1 MIRKRRRLSGRSMQ
15 SNWQLGSNKSNTAND
30 VIGVLKKSGG
40 MLAQIKAMKEAEDMS
55 ESEAQRLKHKQEVER
70 IEADRRLKQQSKLA
84 HDLAQELTK
93 PKASH
98 TAVDTATSESGYSS
112 TAVARQL
119 AKPSL
124 SRQLSR
130 TNLFSED
137 KTAAS
142 LAAKKAS
149 LKAPRRTLQDKDQSV
164 TTTSN
169 KKSSVATAGAG
180 PKANSLKRKGSSKQ
194 HKTAAGKSRTSESSD
209 ELNKDHAPRT
219 VTTGRTSVTGISDDE
234 DFADDEVIP
243 EPPRRVNSAD
253 GGKPRRP
260 AAVFNAAD
268 VMKNLKLTDDAGGKA
283 KDSVD
288 SEDIVFD

>member
-1 MIRKRRRLSGRSMQ
+1 MQ
-15 SNWQLGSNKSNTAND
+15 SNWQLGSSKSNTAND

-40 MLAQIKAMKEAEDMS
+40 GMLAQIKAIKEAEDMS
-55 ESEAQRLKHKQEVER
+55 ESEAQRLKHKQEMER
-70 IEADRRLKQQSKLA
+70 IDADKRLKHQSKLA

-98 TAVDTATSESGYSS
+98 TVIDTSATSSESGYSS

-124 SRQLSR
+124 SQQLSK
-130 TNLFSED
+130 TNLFSSED

-149 LKAPRRTLQDKDQSV
+149 LKAPRRTLQDKDQTVV

-169 KKSSVATAGAG
+169 KKSSVASQGAG
-180 PKANSLKRKGSSKQ
+180 SKANSLKRKGSSKQ
-194 HKTAAGKSRTSESSD
+194 HKTAQAGKFRTSESSD
-209 ELNKDHAPRT
+209 ELNKDHHPPRT
-219 VTTGRTSVTGISDDE
+219 AATGRTSVTGISDDE

-268 VMKNLKLTDDAGGKA
+268 VMKNLKLNDVVGGKA
-283 KDSVD
+283 KDSVE